1 MEEVRVSLC
10 KNGDD
15 CEEEDELQKEEEE
28 GYPPAFYLDK
38 VDLAPGQGY
47 ELVVSFIHNGEE
59 VAEIRE
65 AFTTKLDLSQME
77 PEAVAVDDEVQVK
90 WREVEGAD
98 HYLVYRQYGAGEDPE
113 IVTNVSDPEAA
124 GLPVFD
130 QRPCSTATYLV
141 QVCLYICVFLYLCI
155 CLTTT
160 YLQAVKEGLEE
171 QPRIPSNA
179 VTVLPNN
186 TEPFKAEE
194 LKEDGEDQ
202 RLEWKHMGPCIA
214 GYTVTFTSQDGTEL
228 TDEVES

>member
-77 PEAVAVDDEVQVK
+77 PEAVAVADEVQVK

-124 GLPVFD
+124 GLLVFD
-130 QRPCSTATYLV
+130 QRPCSNATYLV
-141 QVCLYICVFLYLCI
+141 QVCLYICVFVYLCVCVLVCLCI
-155 CLTTT
+155 C
-160 YLQAVKEGLEE
+160 VF
-171 QPRIPSNA
+171 
-179 VTVLPNN
+179 V
-186 TEPFKAEE
+186 
-194 LKEDGEDQ
+194 
-202 RLEWKHMGPCIA
+202 
-214 GYTVTFTSQDGTEL
+214 
-228 TDEVES
+228 